1 MGMSGLVF
9 GEAVA
14 RLAGQGSGGGQD
26 SHLEPIIDQLSGRQ
40 RGLLMESPCERV
52 AVFTKDTDRLHLHDI
67 SEARKLLLRAKARR
81 ALLYVPIH
89 TLVPTDVR
97 LLATLSKIE
106 VVRFSA
112 AEGEA

>member
-1 MGMSGLVF
+1 MGMSGVVF

-14 RLAGQGSGGGQD
+14 RLAGQGSGLG
-26 SHLEPIIDQLSGRQ
+26 SESRLEPIIDSLSGRQ
-40 RGLLMESPCERV
+40 RGLLLESPFERV
-52 AVFTKDTDRLHLHDI
+52 AVFSRETRELRLHDI
-67 SEARKLLLRAKARR
+67 SEVRKLLVRAKARR

-89 TLVPTDVR
+89 TVVHNDVR

-112 AEGEA
+112 AEGEV